1 MKTIQ
6 INNMNDLN
14 RFINKYFD
22 ELDKKA
28 LESIIFNLI
37 GVKSF
42 FLFEPSKEVFL
53 KTVNELLECK
63 NNGTDTPLF
72 LVEED
77 LMKKANGKNGTNLH

>member
-1 MKTIQ
+1 MKTIR

-42 FLFEPSKEVFL
+42 FLFEPSKEAFL

-72 LVEED
+72 IVEEE
-77 LMKKANGKNGTNLH
+77 LRANNLK

>member
-1 MKTIQ
+1 MDELQ
-6 INNMNDLN
+6 I
-14 RFINKYFD
+14 FINKYFD

-37 GVKSF
+37 GAKSF

-77 LMKKANGKNGTNLH
+77 LRTKMKS

>member
-6 INNMNDLN
+6 INNMDQLN

-42 FLFEPSKEVFL
+42 FLFATTKEVFL
-53 KTVNELLECK
+53 KTVNDMLECK
-63 NNGTDTPLF
+63 NNGTDIPLF
-72 LVEED
+72 LVEEE
-77 LMKKANGKNGTNLH
+77 LRAKMKS

>member
-1 MKTIQ
+1 MKTIR

-42 FLFEPSKEVFL
+42 FLFEPTKEVFL
-53 KTVNELLECK
+53 KTVNELLERK
-63 NNGTDTPLF
+63 NNETNIPLF
-72 LVEED
+72 LVEDE
-77 LMKKANGKNGTNLH
+77 LRAKMKS

>member
-28 LESIIFNLI
+28 LEAIIFNLI

-42 FLFEPSKEVFL
+42 FLFTPTKEVFL

-72 LVEED
+72 IVEEE
-77 LMKKANGKNGTNLH
+77 LRANNLK

>member
-6 INNMNDLN
+6 INNMGELQN
-14 RFINKYFD
+14 FINKYFD

-42 FLFEPSKEVFL
+42 FLFEPSKGVFL
-53 KTVNELLECK
+53 KTVGELLECK
-63 NNGTDTPLF
+63 NNGTDIPLF
-72 LVEED
+72 LVEEE
-77 LMKKANGKNGTNLH
+77 LRAKMKS

>member
-1 MKTIQ
+1 MKTIR
-6 INNMNDLN
+6 INNMDELQI
-14 RFINKYFD
+14 FINKYFD

-42 FLFEPSKEVFL
+42 FLFAPTKEVFL

-72 LVEED
+72 IVEEE
-77 LMKKANGKNGTNLH
+77 LRANNLK